1 MIKHFGSLY
10 AGHVDLGDLGLEAT
24 AVNDR
29 RFDNDHLITIF
40 DRCEQMAKLMDRLG
54 YHSFWGAEHHFQ
66 HEGNEVIPNL
76 LMLFVHLARM
86 TKQLKFGCGFNINPM
101 WHPLR
106 LAEDYATADILTD
119 GRVIF
124 GVGRGYHSREVD
136 TFGVP
141 STNSDNEMNR
151 EIFEEQVEIILKSF
165 HEDSFSYQ
173 GKHYQLPPEVPYR
186 GYTLKELTLVPRPKY
201 QPVEVW
207 QPMVSSSPRAL
218 EFMAKHDIQG
228 IMGGGAVTGGT
239 NDDVITRWTEAV
251 NRHGHNVEPGGRLVI
266 GLPTFI
272 ADSEKEAI
280 EQGRKY
286 LEEDMKMF
294 APLGFFRALS
304 ESQIEALGDPRRAQ
318 GRGPADD
325 GGHRGA
331 GGLAGGHRRAG
342 DREDQGHRGAL
353 PWFGAHARRL
363 QPHGGA
369 AGGHAGAAAAL
380 RRGGHAPLRH
390 RGEAAG
396 VGLRLECRCWRAG
409 PGK

>member
-29 RFDNDHLITIF
+29 RFDNEHLISIF

-76 LMLFVHLARM
+76 LMLFVHLAKM

-141 STNSDNEMNR
+141 STNTDNEANR
-151 EIFEEQVEIILKSF
+151 EMFEEQVEIIMRAF

-186 GYTLKELTLVPRPKY
+186 GYTLKELTLVPRPKH
-201 QPVEVW
+201 QPVECW
-207 QPMVSSSPRAL
+207 QPMVSSSDRAL
-218 EFMAKHDIQG
+218 DFMAKHDIQG
-228 IMGGGAVTGGT
+228 IMGGGAVTGGAS
-239 NDDVITRWTEAV
+239 DDVVTRWTEALR
-251 NRHGHNVEPGGRLVI
+251 RHGREVEPGGRLVL
-266 GLPTFI
+266 GL
-272 ADSEKEAI
+272 ADVHRGLGEGGHRAGSEVPGGGHEDVRAAGFLPGAVGVADRGA
-280 EQGRKY
+280 GRP
-286 LEEDMKMF
+286 
-294 APLGFFRALS
+294 AAGA
-304 ESQIEALGDPRRAQ
+304 
-318 GRGPADD
+318 GRGAADD

-331 GGLAGGHRRAG
+331 AGVAGGHGGAG
-342 DREDQGHRGAL
+342 DGDDQGDRGAV
-353 PWFGAHARRL
+353 PGAGVHARGL

-369 AGGHAGAAAAL
+369 AGGDAGAAAAV
-380 RRGGHAPLRH
+380 RGGCD
-390 RGEAAG
+390 AA
-396 VGLRLECRCWRAG
+396 L
-409 PGK
+409 

>member
-86 TKQLKFGCGFNINPM
+86 TQQLKFGCGFNINPM

-141 STNSDNEMNR
+141 STNSDNDMNR
-151 EIFEEQVEIILKSF
+151 EIFEEQVEVIMKAF

-173 GKHYQLPPEVPYR
+173 GKHYQIPPEVPYR

-201 QPVEVW
+201 QPVECW
-207 QPMVSSSPRAL
+207 QPMVSSSQRAMD
-218 EFMAKHDIQG
+218 FMAKHDIQG
-228 IMGGGAVTGGT
+228 IMGGGAVTGGA
-239 NDDVITRWTEAV
+239 NDDVIMRWTETV

-272 ADSEKEAI
+272 ADSEQDAI

-294 APLGFFRALS
+294 APWASSAPSRK
-304 ESQIEALGDPRRAQ
+304 RRS
-318 GRGPADD
+318 
-325 GGHRGA
+325 
-331 GGLAGGHRRAG
+331 RRWAT
-342 DREDQGHRGAL
+342 
-353 PWFGAHARRL
+353 
-363 QPHGGA
+363 
-369 AGGHAGAAAAL
+369 
-380 RRGGHAPLRH
+380 
-390 RGEAAG
+390 
-396 VGLRLECRCWRAG
+396 RAG
-409 PGK
+409 PGAPACRRWRTSWRSRPGWWAPPSRSPRRSRPSRNATPAWSTCT

>member
-24 AVNDR
+24 AVNER

-86 TKQLKFGCGFNINPM
+86 TQQLKFGCGFNINPM

-141 STNSDNEMNR
+141 STNSDNDMNR
-151 EIFEEQVEIILKSF
+151 EIFEEQVEVIMKAF

-173 GKHYQLPPEVPYR
+173 GKHYQIPPEVPYR

-201 QPVEVW
+201 QPVECW
-207 QPMVSSSPRAL
+207 QPMVSSSQRAMD
-218 EFMAKHDIQG
+218 FMAKHDIQG
-228 IMGGGAVTGGT
+228 IMGGGAVTGGA
-239 NDDVITRWTEAV
+239 NDDVIMRWTETGQPPRPQRGAGRSAGHRPADV
-251 NRHGHNVEPGGRLVI
+251 HRRLGAGRH
-266 GLPTFI
+266 
-272 ADSEKEAI
+272 
-280 EQGRKY
+280 
-286 LEEDMKMF
+286 
-294 APLGFFRALS
+294 RAGP
-304 ESQIEALGDPRRAQ
+304 QVP
-318 GRGPADD
+318 GRGHEDVRPAGLLPRAVGVADRGAGRPAPGPGRRPADA

-331 GGLAGGHRRAG
+331 AGLAGGHRRAG
-342 DREDQGHRGAL
+342 HREDQGHRGAL
-353 PWFGAHARRL
+353 PRPGAHARRL
-363 QPHGGA
+363 QPHGRA
-369 AGGHAGAAAAL
+369 RWRSCWSSSSASAKRSCPTSTRRKSRWVNL
-380 RRGGHAPLRH
+380 RSG
-390 RGEAAG
+390 
-396 VGLRLECRCWRAG
+396 
-409 PGK
+409 